1 MNKQDLLKSIADTA
15 YNVGFGAKKH
25 FATYDMVEK
34 IPGFIGFIS
43 MSVGIFALYIDMLS
57 TKTVSACLAVF
68 GVIGMYV
75 TVYNAE
81 KKQYEEKGILLTQL
95 FNELKA
101 LYLHVKA
108 SDGSN
113 LTQDKEKLQNIE
125 DRYYANTITKQIMF
139 SDWYAHIKFFW
150 QHQIDW
156 IDEQKHFKL
165 WRDKIPFSA
174 YVAFGII
181 IITVIVYVIKKVVP
195 CL

>member
-81 KKQYEEKGILLTQL
+81 KCQRR
-95 FNELKA
+95 
-101 LYLHVKA
+101 
-108 SDGSN
+108 S
-113 LTQDKEKLQNIE
+113 
-125 DRYYANTITKQIMF
+125 
-139 SDWYAHIKFFW
+139 
-150 QHQIDW
+150 
-156 IDEQKHFKL
+156 
-165 WRDKIPFSA
+165 
-174 YVAFGII
+174 
-181 IITVIVYVIKKVVP
+181 
-195 CL
+195 